1 MSLNW
6 KLVYPTKLIEHLTKP
21 TISSEEAS
29 TLLDLS
35 SSPEAALPP
44 SKKISE
50 FTLEEDEVSDIRYT
64 KNPSFRLR
72 LLNTLEYVHQKLFA
86 GMPKRL
92 ILILIFV
99 DICFLVARF
108 SFEHY
113 GSPHLARAFLIL
125 FIELAMTIGSCF
137 IYKRIVSIP
146 SKNNKNHQ
154 STWPKSARTALKI
167 FAFTWILLAH
177 ACWIFFYLPLPEDL
191 FFAVLCFLAI
201 GAYIHCA
208 VFIFTFFFIE
218 RFAHLLVPLS
228 RNPLLISE
236 TLHTSI
242 AVILALLL
250 TVQGFIS
257 TYRPPIVKNL
267 NVFIRDLPHELDG
280 FSVALITAL
289 LLTVQGFIS
298 TYRPPIVKNLN
309 VFIRDLPYEL
319 DGFSVALITDIH
331 IGPSVG
337 KSRVA
342 EIVEV
347 INGIQPDVVG
357 IAGDLVDGYVDYL
370 RPRAKP
376 LADIRSRFGAFV
388 ALGNHEFFHEK
399 ADNWIKFFKDEL
411 NLTTLVNS
419 AVILEKGG
427 KQLCFSAVNDLYTET
442 INVEGHTLDPV
453 KALENC
459 PQNATTIVMSHQPN
473 GAARILSSIENT
485 NKRVDLILSGHTH
498 AGQMFVV
505 YPL

>member
-1 MSLNW
+1 
-6 KLVYPTKLIEHLTKP
+6 
-21 TISSEEAS
+21 
-29 TLLDLS
+29 
-35 SSPEAALPP
+35 
-44 SKKISE
+44 
-50 FTLEEDEVSDIRYT
+50 
-64 KNPSFRLR
+64 
-72 LLNTLEYVHQKLFA
+72 
-86 GMPKRL
+86 MPRRL
-92 ILILIFV
+92 ILILILV

-108 SFEHY
+108 SFEHN
-113 GSPHLARAFLIL
+113 GFPHLARIFLIL
-125 FIELAMTIGSCF
+125 FIELIMTIGSVF
-137 IYKRIVSIP
+137 LFKRIVSIP

-191 FFAVLCFLAI
+191 FFAVICFLAI

-208 VFIFTFFFIE
+208 VFLFTFFFIE
-218 RFAHLLVPLS
+218 RFAHLLLPLS

-242 AVILALLL
+242 AVILALIL

-267 NVFIRDLPHELDG
+267 NVFIRDLPEELDG
-280 FSVALITAL
+280 FSLAL
-289 LLTVQGFIS
+289 V
-298 TYRPPIVKNLN
+298 
-309 VFIRDLPYEL
+309 
-319 DGFSVALITDIH
+319 TDIH

-337 KSRVA
+337 KSRVS
-342 EIVEV
+342 EIVQA
-347 INGIQPDVVG
+347 INQIQPDVVG

-388 ALGNHEFFHEK
+388 ALGNHEFFHENV
-399 ADNWIKFFKDEL
+399 DNWIKFFKDEL

-427 KQLCFSAVNDLYTET
+427 KQLCFAGVDDLYTET

-453 KALENC
+453 KALESC

-473 GAARILSSIENT
+473 GASRILSSIQNT

-498 AGQMFVV
+498 AGQMYVV
-505 YPL
+505 YPLSFFSNTFFYGLYSHPSSGAQVYVSSGVNYWGPPIKMLPSLCEVVNVKLHTAPK